1 MALVYGQV
9 LGLAVHC
16 GAGAEDHLLHVEL
29 HHDLHQEDAP
39 SEVVLVV
46 PQWLLAR
53 LSHRLEGSKVNDRGD
68 SAVTGAVLGK
78 HCADVFLHSQINIVQ
93 GQSSPRQFLQLADH
107 S

>member
-1 MALVYGQV
+1 MVFIYRQV
-9 LGLAVHC
+9 LGLAVHRS
-16 GAGAEDHLLHVEL
+16 AGAVHDFLHVEL

-39 SEVVLVV
+39 TEVVLVV